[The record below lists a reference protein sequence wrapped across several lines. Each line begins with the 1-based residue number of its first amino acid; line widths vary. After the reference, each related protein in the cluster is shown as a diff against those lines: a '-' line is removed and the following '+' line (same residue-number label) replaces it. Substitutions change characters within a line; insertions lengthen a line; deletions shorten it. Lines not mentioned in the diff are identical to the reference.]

1 MFGNFRDLE
10 RMLYDVFC
18 WNNAVEKQM
27 LNFCNS
33 KFKHSPKCEARQ
45 VHTELNLQWVIWAL
59 LPPAH

>member
-10 RMLYDVFC
+10 TMLYDVFC

-33 KFKHSPKCEARQ
+33 KFKHSPNVKQ
-45 VHTELNLQWVIWAL
+45 GKFILN
-59 LPPAH
+59 